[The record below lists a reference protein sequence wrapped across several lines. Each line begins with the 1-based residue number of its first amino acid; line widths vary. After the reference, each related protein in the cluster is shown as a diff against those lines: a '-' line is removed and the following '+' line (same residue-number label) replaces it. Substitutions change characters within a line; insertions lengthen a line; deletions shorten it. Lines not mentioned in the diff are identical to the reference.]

1 MDPLASSVLGEFM
14 KYFFPWVAILIVAPF
29 VWGVKSG
36 YLSGYPTTDVLGGII
51 GGFITV
57 VTTAVLTGVSFFLA
71 VWTSVRVG
79 EK

>member
-1 MDPLASSVLGEFM
+1 MDTLASSVLGEFM

-36 YLSGYPTTDVLGGII
+36 YLSGYPTTDVLSGVI
-51 GGFITV
+51 GGV
-57 VTTAVLTGVSFFLA
+57 VTVAAAAVLTGVSFFLA
-71 VWTSVRVG
+71 GWTSVKMG